1 MTIKFI
7 VLYTTTLIISLIFA
21 PPVFPEYNLAT
32 GEEENLFISKQKEIN
47 MGKSIS
53 KQVEKKYDADANYSN
68 QEKIDLIG
76 QKLAEVSDRKGL
88 IYRFMVLD
96 EEDVEN
102 AFALP
107 GGYVYIFKALFEKLK
122 DDEIAAILAHEIGH
136 IAARHSIKR
145 LQSGLGYQILQV
157 LVIAGAKDSYTRRKA
172 SLALGHLMLA
182 NSREHELEADAL
194 AVKYL
199 EKAGYDP
206 EAMLRVINKLIKW
219 QMKHRTTPKR
229 YWYTHPYLSARRA
242 AVNKELKGQ
251 LSFDDYVNVP
261 DEESYVIPY

>member
-1 MTIKFI
+1 MTIKPI
-7 VLYTTTLIISLIFA
+7 VFYTTILIISLIFI
-21 PPVFPEYNLAT
+21 PSVFSEYNLAT
-32 GEEENLFISKQKEIN
+32 GEEETLFISKQKEIN
-47 MGKSIS
+47 MGKSIA
-53 KQVEKKYDADANYSN
+53 KQVEKKYDADENYSN

-76 QKLAEVSDRKGL
+76 GKLAEVSDRKGL
-88 IYRFMVLD
+88 IYHFMVLD

-107 GGYVYIFKALFEKLK
+107 GGYIYIFKALFEKLE

-136 IAARHSIKR
+136 VAARHSIKR

-182 NSREHELEADAL
+182 NSREHEFEADQL

-199 EKAGYDP
+199 KKAGYDP

-219 QMKHRTTPKR
+219 QMKQKTTPKR

-242 AVNKELKGQ
+242 AINKEIKGQ
-251 LSFDDYVNVP
+251 LSFDDYINVT
-261 DEESYVIPY
+261 DEEGYITPY